1 MRKKF
6 IYKKIFEITFILFGA
21 MFVFFTVCGIALAAP
36 NVDITYKAPGSATAG
51 NTVNVSI
58 DVAGDT
64 ALTTL
69 GLRLNYDK
77 SKLQYESGQWAP
89 ELRDS
94 NSSMTLISDV
104 EYNGGQV
111 LNISMISESGYQNN
125 GTMVTLTFSVKESYT
140 DNPFRLELREI
151 TDKNTQSVA
160 GDTSIA
166 FQDTNNGSGSSGDG
180 SENDSPGG
188 GSEPSGG
195 GNESS
200 GGGNES
206 PSGGNESSSSGSESS
221 DGGSESTGGGTDQNG
236 NTADSGNDGAGISG
250 SEIKPTSGGAA
261 STENVP
267 ATARALTGTDGSGTA
282 NTGNPRTFQTGID
295 VHGAKVFLL
304 GGVFGLAGIICFV
317 IRRKLSE

>member
-6 IYKKIFEITFILFGA
+6 IYKRIFEITFILFGA

-51 NTVNVSI
+51 NTVDVSI

-77 SKLQYESGQWAP
+77 SKLQYESGQWAS

-104 EYNGGQV
+104 EYNGGQA

-125 GTMVTLTFSVKESYT
+125 GTMVTLTFSVKENYT
-140 DNPFRLELREI
+140 DTPFRLELREI
-151 TDKNTQSVA
+151 TDKNTQNVA

-188 GSEPSGG
+188 GSEPSG
-195 GNESS
+195 S
-200 GGGNES
+200 GNES

-236 NTADSGNDGAGISG
+236 NTADFGNNGAGISG

-267 ATARALTGTDGSGTA
+267 VTARALTGTDGSRTA
-282 NTGNPRTFQTGID
+282 NTGSPRTFQTGID
-295 VHGAKVFLL
+295 VHGTKIFLL

>member
-6 IYKKIFEITFILFGA
+6 IYKKILEITFILFGA

-125 GTMVTLTFSVKESYT
+125 GTMVTLTFSVKENYT

-160 GDTSIA
+160 GDTSIT

-195 GNESS
+195 RNESS

-206 PSGGNESSSSGSESS
+206 PGGGNGSSGVGSS
-221 DGGSESTGGGTDQNG
+221 GNGNEPSDGGTDQNG
-236 NTADSGNDGAGISG
+236 NTSDFGNNGAETSG
-250 SEIKPTSGGAA
+250 SEIEPTSGGAA
-261 STENVP
+261 STENVLV
-267 ATARALTGTDGSGTA
+267 TARALTGTDGSRTA
-282 NTGNPRTFQTGID
+282 NTESPRTFQTGID
-295 VHGAKVFLL
+295 VHGAKIFLL